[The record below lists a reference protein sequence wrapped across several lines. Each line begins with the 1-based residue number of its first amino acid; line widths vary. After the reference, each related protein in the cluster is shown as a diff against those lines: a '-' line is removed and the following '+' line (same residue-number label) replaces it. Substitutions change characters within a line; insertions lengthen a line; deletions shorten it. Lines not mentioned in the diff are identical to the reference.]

1 MGRGRGAIGG
11 GSDAEADRPGRLRS
25 VFFELPHAWHLGSG
39 GKTGLERRRREAAA
53 RAWARSAQASKPVEP
68 GRVSAQASKIWV
80 YCTLG
85 HSKMCQIMSFFEYKL
100 IRV

>member
-25 VFFELPHAWHLGSG
+25 VFFFELPHAWHRGSV

-85 HSKMCQIMSFFEYKL
+85 HSKMCQIMSFFE
-100 IRV
+100 

>member
-1 MGRGRGAIGG
+1 MLRQIGR
-11 GSDAEADRPGRLRS
+11 ADYGPY
-25 VFFELPHAWHLGSG
+25 FFELPHAWHLGSV
-39 GKTGLERRRREAAA
+39 GKTGLERRGREAAA

-85 HSKMCQIMSFFEYKL
+85 HSKMCQIMSFFE
-100 IRV
+100 